1 MSICDCI
8 EWMKR
13 LTSFFMHGGLNIPV
27 DFLRRNPS
35 NDSCGRF
42 LVCCLL
48 PFLPLT
54 AAYGESWTDMG
65 EAFSAGTL
73 GNSGQN
79 LYVNR
84 RGELEVIRRYDID
97 GNGYLDLLFNSSHD
111 NYHAVPAT
119 LATITP
125 GPTVKVTDLGV
136 DGSRRVIPHDL
147 NRDGFTDLVFMP
159 NLQNI
164 KEDRASVIIAWGA
177 ADGWNA
183 ARLTRQL
190 PGNNMESLAVG
201 DLDGNGWP
209 DILTLNSE
217 GWLFGQPSGRIVR
230 IFWGGPEGYFL
241 TNYQDIGIPRAIEV
255 AAGSFGAQREFSAAV
270 LADTGAIHYLAPTA
284 NGTGL
289 HLAQTVQLPVTRDVP
304 AKPQCMLA
312 QSGTGLLGDT
322 LWVGTDSPMLFH
334 VGGTGLSDNIQSID
348 AGPATHLALGRL
360 DDDRWPDLV
369 LTNYPFSIAGA
380 MLHPPDPYPSATV
393 LWGAAEGLSA
403 GRSASLSIPNAIS
416 TAIGDLNADGHSDLL
431 VSVRQGDKTM
441 KAFSRVYM
449 GDGSRQLP
457 ATGLP
462 VATEGAE
469 GVAVAKITP
478 QSQLVAIFANSLAAT
493 LDAAVPLHLYWGSAD
508 GFSTEARTDIRNI
521 SGYKSSV
528 SDLNGDGY
536 VDLILINASGE
547 MSEADFARIPE
558 GGANIYWGG
567 DEGSIR
573 GPGPTHFDPARRQIL
588 RESGLGSINVADLNG
603 DGFLDV
609 VLGAFPAI
617 SNLVIYYGSA
627 AGLLFENRVALRV
640 PDRSI
645 GCLIADFNRDG
656 SLDIIVGGYTT
667 NRIFTYWGGTDGYRE
682 SNKTILP
689 YTAPIDLEAADLN
702 NDGWL
707 DLIAAS
713 YDDPVTGHRDTGL
726 SIFWGRADGWRQADS
741 QWLQG
746 MTPLGLAVSD
756 LDADGFLDI
765 VSPHYAGDM
774 TREHMPSYIYWGS
787 AQGYAPLQRTSLTVD
802 SASEVAIADY
812 DRDGR
817 PDLAFT
823 AHSVNAGHRTDTPI
837 YFNDGNRFHSPKVQ
851 YLPVSGPHYMWVQDI
866 GNIYHRRHEEI
877 FTSRV
882 FSWNETRRHGGI
894 KIDAATPFGSSVGL
908 HVRSAFD
915 ETAIASASWRKVPG
929 ESFEVS
935 GDDRVIQYRLDLLS
949 ANGDAYPVVR
959 KVDLS
964 LR

>member
-1 MSICDCI
+1 MTPIKICI
-8 EWMKR
+8 V
-13 LTSFFMHGGLNIPV
+13 HGSLNIPV
-27 DFLRRNPS
+27 DFLRRDPLNAS
-35 NDSCGRF
+35 SGSF

-48 PFLPLT
+48 PILPLT
-54 AAYGESWTDMG
+54 AANGEFWTDTG
-65 EAFSAGTL
+65 ASFNDGTL

-84 RGELEVIRRYDID
+84 WGELEIIRRYDID

-119 LATITP
+119 LATIIP
-125 GPTVKVTDLGV
+125 GPTVRVTNLGV
-136 DGSRRVIPHDL
+136 DGSRRVIPYDL

-177 ADGWNA
+177 ADGWRA

-201 DLDGNGWP
+201 DLDGDGWP

-217 GWLFGQPSGRIVR
+217 GWLFGQPRGRIVR

-241 TNYQDIGIPRAIEV
+241 TNYQDLGIPRAIEV
-255 AAGSFGAQREFSAAV
+255 VAGGFGAQREFSAAV

-289 HLAQTVQLPVTRDVP
+289 HLAQTVQLPVTGDVP
-304 AKPQCMLA
+304 AKPQCLLA
-312 QSGTGLLGDT
+312 QPGTGPSGDT
-322 LWVGTDSPMLFH
+322 LWVGTDSPVLFH
-334 VGGTGLSDNIQSID
+334 VGGTGLPDNFQSIE
-348 AGPATHLALGRL
+348 AQPATHLALGRL
-360 DDDRWPDLV
+360 DNDPWPDLV
-369 LTNYPFSIAGA
+369 LTNYPFSIAAA
-380 MLHPPDPYPSATV
+380 MLHAPDPNPSVTV
-393 LWGAAEGLSA
+393 LWGAAEGLSTGGSVA
-403 GRSASLSIPNAIS
+403 LSIPNAIS
-416 TAIGDLNADGHSDLL
+416 TAIGDLNTDGHGDLL

-449 GDGSRQLP
+449 GDGSRELP

-478 QSQLVAIFANSLAAT
+478 QSQPMAIFANSLAAT
-493 LDAAVPLHLYWGSAD
+493 LDADVPLHLYWGSAD
-508 GFSTEARTDIRNI
+508 GFSTKARTDIRNI
-521 SGYKSSV
+521 SGYKSSI
-528 SDLNGDGY
+528 SDLNSDGH
-536 VDLILINASGE
+536 VDLIFINASGE
-547 MSEADFARIPE
+547 VSEADFARIPE

-567 DEGSIR
+567 DEGSIH
-573 GPGPTHFDPARRQIL
+573 GPGPTRFDPARRQIL

-603 DGFLDV
+603 DSFLDI
-609 VLGAFPAI
+609 VLGSFQSP

-627 AGLLFENRVALRV
+627 AGLLPENRVVLRV

-656 SLDIIVGGYTT
+656 SLDIIVGGYKI
-667 NRIFTYWGGTDGYRE
+667 NRIFTYWGSAGGYSE

-702 NDGWL
+702 DDGWL
-707 DLIAAS
+707 DLIVAS
-713 YDDPVTGHRDTGL
+713 YDDPVAGHRDTGN
-726 SIFWGRADGWRQADS
+726 SIFWGGAEGWRQADS

-746 MTPLGLAVSD
+746 MTPIGLAVAD

-765 VSPHYAGDM
+765 VSPHYAGDI

-787 AQGYAPLQRTSLTVD
+787 PQGYAPLQRTSLTVD
-802 SASEVAIADY
+802 SASEVVIADF
-812 DRDGR
+812 DQDGR

-837 YFNDGNRFHSPKVQ
+837 YFNDGNRFQSPKVQ

-882 FSWNETRRHGGI
+882 FTWKKTRRHGEI
-894 KIDAATPFGSSVGL
+894 KIASATPFDSRVGL
-908 HVRSAFD
+908 HVRSALD
-915 ETAIASASWRKVPG
+915 ETAMASARWREVSG

-935 GDDRVIQYRLDLLS
+935 GGDRILQYRLDLIS
-949 ANGDAYPVVR
+949 ANGDAYPLIR